1 MDDGAGI
8 ELDEVPAATRRREPE
23 RVGVPGVRGRVEA
36 LMGGRGV
43 RELVSMGLKWMA
55 STALLWLHFCK
66 QTWVQIKTN
75 KANYTIG
82 FLACFVVVTVVAILL
97 SVVTNAPVI
106 YLRLS
111 ELQDGEKDVVLEIN
125 TDTGYTLLNFSM
137 ARSVLATDEGFN
149 YTTPRWELSGRI
161 VHSNSCPPGLDLADP
176 YWKYHGVETDP
187 SIGYCEDPDTCLQT
201 ICPGTLE
208 SNDLLVIDSDR
219 EHEILLGRAWD
230 LPKLERGNCY
240 LKSTLA
246 RSLHAQVG
254 DVMLVGV
261 TVTQTGLISLMN
273 AVMHGSY
280 TTLNSTVA
288 WMPFTVAA
296 IYDKPKGK
304 HAAQSDI
311 ALIVE
316 YEYFISYLGQQM
328 DPWDEELR
336 NYITQVDLYQ
346 HARSMVVNLP
356 PPRVSA
362 YMSSNVDVVQ
372 SRVIKF
378 ASEVAY
384 RAGFNNIDV
393 SLPVLDSIIN
403 FSFVTLFLGLLINIS
418 IVILL
423 FLSVILIYSLLMI
436 NVETRTFE
444 MGVMRTLGTSKLG
457 VIGLMITQAMAYAL
471 PSWILGM
478 CFAQLVEVFIAKA
491 FEALTAV
498 PLSKLLSPNAVGI
511 ATLLGFLIP
520 ILSSILPIRTALTQ
534 ELQESLDTRRS
545 KTQAVQ
551 ITMERAEPGKINW
564 TLILVGMVL
573 TVFGFGI
580 YYVLP
585 SSLLANNFQVM
596 LNMFFLLIMSML
608 LGLVLLSL
616 SLETLLEKIFCWLFF
631 FWDHTAIVHILMKNL
646 IAHKLRNRKTTIMY
660 SVSLSF
666 IIFIFVAYNMQVSSF
681 QYSLLQDAGAPV
693 VVYARGSS
701 NLLPL
706 AQSLEGAAAADPRI
720 QGYTWKTRN
729 LAEITGM
736 GLGVSNLGHIYSA
749 SNTIYG
755 LSPNFFNVSLP
766 SFLKVSEQLYDPS
779 VPSNAIPSE
788 RVYTLDGSRSTVL
801 GSTYKKYLGV
811 KPGDHF
817 LMTFSDNA
825 PLITKVAQ
833 FLDSAPSFVF
843 SKFPSTTDQDTFIS
857 FPSYLRMS
865 NGGIP
870 SMKQLPLREF
880 LIKVKPDTPYSQF
893 DDIIDGLWSAAVSTP
908 NTVPPSI
915 WDFRDEMEPFVVAAQ
930 IMTLFFLFMT
940 AIAMTT
946 SFFSLISSMFA
957 NIYEQ
962 TKEIGVLRAVGLS
975 KSWLSRVYI
984 YEAFIVV
991 FSSSFFGLLIGT
1003 AVGWTMTLQQL
1014 LFTQLPIPFIFP
1026 WQILLVVFVLSVV
1039 FALLSALGPVRRVIS
1054 RPVVHILRMLT

>member
-1 MDDGAGI
+1 
-8 ELDEVPAATRRREPE
+8 
-23 RVGVPGVRGRVEA
+23 
-36 LMGGRGV
+36 
-43 RELVSMGLKWMA
+43 
-55 STALLWLHFCK
+55 
-66 QTWVQIKTN
+66 
-75 KANYTIG
+75 
-82 FLACFVVVTVVAILL
+82 
-97 SVVTNAPVI
+97 
-106 YLRLS
+106 
-111 ELQDGEKDVVLEIN
+111 
-125 TDTGYTLLNFSM
+125 M

-161 VHSNSCPPGLDLADP
+161 THIGSTMVLKQTFLLAIVKTQIHASSISFLIEGVGL
-176 YWKYHGVETDP
+176 
-187 SIGYCEDPDTCLQT
+187 
-201 ICPGTLE
+201 
-208 SNDLLVIDSDR
+208 
-219 EHEILLGRAWD
+219 
-230 LPKLERGNCY
+230 
-240 LKSTLA
+240 
-246 RSLHAQVG
+246 
-254 DVMLVGV
+254 
-261 TVTQTGLISLMN
+261 
-273 AVMHGSY
+273 
-280 TTLNSTVA
+280 
-288 WMPFTVAA
+288 
-296 IYDKPKGK
+296 KPKGK

-316 YEYFISYLGQQM
+316 YEYFISYLGSKWIHGM
-328 DPWDEELR
+328 KSYETTSHRL
-336 NYITQVDLYQ
+336 IYQ
-346 HARSMVVNLP
+346 HARSMICV
-356 PPRVSA
+356 R
-362 YMSSNVDVVQ
+362 
-372 SRVIKF
+372 
-378 ASEVAY
+378 AY

-436 NVETRTFE
+436 NVETCTFE
-444 MGVMRTLGTSKLG
+444 MGVMCTLGTSKLG

-520 ILSSILPIRTALTQ
+520 ILSSILPLRTALTQ

-631 FWDHTAIVHILMKNL
+631 FWDHTAIV
-646 IAHKLRNRKTTIMY
+646 
-660 SVSLSF
+660 
-666 IIFIFVAYNMQVSSF
+666 SSF

-693 VVYARGSS
+693 VVYARGSP

-706 AQSLEGAAAADPRI
+706 AQSLEGATATDPRI

-736 GLGVSNLGHIYSA
+736 GMGVSNLGHIYSA
-749 SNTIYG
+749 SNTRNG

-766 SFLKVSEQLYDPS
+766 GFLKVSEQLYDPS
-779 VPSNAIPSE
+779 VPSNAK

-811 KPGDHF
+811 KPGDHV

-825 PLITKVAQ
+825 PLITKVAP

-843 SKFPSTTDQDTFIS
+843 SKFPSTTDQDTFVS

-865 NGGIP
+865 NGGIQ
-870 SMKQLPLREF
+870 SKKQLPLREF
-880 LIKVKPDTPYSQF
+880 LIKVKPDTPYSQM
-893 DDIIDGLWSAAVSTP
+893 DCGAPHCCTKKIE
-908 NTVPPSI
+908 N
-915 WDFRDEMEPFVVAAQ
+915 
-930 IMTLFFLFMT
+930 
-940 AIAMTT
+940 
-946 SFFSLISSMFA
+946 
-957 NIYEQ
+957 

-1014 LFTQLPIPFIFP
+1014 LFTVWAPTAPPLTWYTVSKTEP
-1026 WQILLVVFVLSVV
+1026 WAGNPDMKETLNL
-1039 FALLSALGPVRRVIS
+1039 AG
-1054 RPVVHILRMLT
+1054 